1 MRNCQFSN
9 CTINFNTY
17 KYTLSNFPF
26 MSSIIFENSN
36 SKVSKISSQLLC
48 IFIEGKIKAIQLS
61 VNVRVIF
68 QSVLLSFFQFMF
80 SMPSKVILIVIEFM
94 FSGINMFWVL
104 LSGLAARAKMSL
116 SRAQNIFM
124 PADIN
129 SIVKFSNS

>member
-1 MRNCQFSN
+1 
-9 CTINFNTY
+9 
-17 KYTLSNFPF
+17 

-36 SKVSKISSQLLC
+36 GKVSKISSQLLC

-68 QSVLLSFFQFMF
+68 QSVLLSFFQFIF

-104 LSGLAARAKMSL
+104 LSGLAAQAKMSL

-124 PADIN
+124 PANIN
-129 SIVKFSNS
+129 SIVQFSNS